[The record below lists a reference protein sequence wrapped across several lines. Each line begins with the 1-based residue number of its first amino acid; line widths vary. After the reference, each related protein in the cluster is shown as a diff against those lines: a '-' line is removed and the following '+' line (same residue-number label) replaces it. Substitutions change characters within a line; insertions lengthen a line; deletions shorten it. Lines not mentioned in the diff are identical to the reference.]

1 MQLQGPSCAG
11 LPHKLWQTA
20 PHLSASSTSSPHLW
34 TSHLRPQLTHSH
46 KSPGW
51 ELATVRLVFL
61 IATMTIYTE
70 AGHACLSVQ
79 THMWEIRAVCSSVCT
94 CVWLKEGMG
103 LFRGFDKCVGGGGG
117 RGGTTPCSSSM
128 PTAEVNASTSLLR
141 ISGLWEVE
149 RLLHM
154 VRGGRVEFQQ
164 PIVRHGL
171 VGEPCFA
178 P

>member
-34 TSHLRPQLTHSH
+34 TSHLRPQLTHGH

-103 LFRGFDKCVGGGGG
+103 LFRGFDKCVGGGGVG
-117 RGGTTPCSSSM
+117 GNDSMFIFHAHCRGECFYQP
-128 PTAEVNASTSLLR
+128 PENLR
-141 ISGLWEVE
+141 TL
-149 RLLHM
+149 
-154 VRGGRVEFQQ
+154 GGRKASSYGK
-164 PIVRHGL
+164 RG
-171 VGEPCFA
+171 PCGIPA
-178 P
+178 TYSQAWPCG